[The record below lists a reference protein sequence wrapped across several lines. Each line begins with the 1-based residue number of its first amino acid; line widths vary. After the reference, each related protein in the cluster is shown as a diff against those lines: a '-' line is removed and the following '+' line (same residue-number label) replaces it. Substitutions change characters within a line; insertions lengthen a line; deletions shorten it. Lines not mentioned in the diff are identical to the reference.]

1 MAAGILIAG
10 AWSDKTTPRRVLM
23 WGCVLTGLAGLVLQP
38 MMGSGS
44 LLLIWAFLSL
54 ALLLMGFIY
63 GPLGAFLPGLFPA
76 RVRYTGAS
84 MAFNV
89 GGIIGGGLTPFAAT
103 YLAAHAGLGS
113 VGLYLSAT
121 ALISLAALFLL
132 KHQAE

>member
-1 MAAGILIAG
+1 
-10 AWSDKTTPRRVLM
+10 VLM
-23 WGCVLTGLAGLVLQP
+23 WGCVLTAVAGFALAPL
-38 MMGSGS
+38 MGSGS
-44 LLLIWAFLSL
+44 LLLVGVFLSI

-89 GGIIGGGLTPFAAT
+89 GGIIGGGLTPFIAT
-103 YLAAHAGLGS
+103 YLAGHAGLAS

-132 KHQAE
+132 KRQEA